1 MKEGLN
7 VKNNFVSIVG
17 YQFERVHTGVISW
30 LLNTKNSTVPLDIK
44 YEIICRIHQICKQP
58 VNFQIHEIKAI
69 TCIPEYSFGRKRKI
83 DLVVKIDLFDRN
95 PKYLVIEMKVDS
107 IPNSDQL
114 QGTQFDFIQQ
124 NACDPNDVL
133 FLLFLL
139 GSSQVCTLPN
149 LHGFIVFR
157 LPYILEVFAGL
168 HIDGNIY
175 EDWIE
180 SLRNEDVRRACIV
193 SEIKNAP
200 QIWDKDY
207 WREKGYRT
215 WFPLFY
221 YMYHELKQHSI
232 RSNEWEIYSVQNN
245 PVMNW
250 GNGWLKRNILGC
262 NVVFYWEFNYE
273 EFLLKVLLDENHKLS
288 QEDLN
293 WLRDEIAA
301 LCDNETLQNG
311 RKTQNRYGIYN
322 SLYKWNFDFKNQDFV
337 LIMKDVDA
345 ILNKIH
351 PKLIQSF

>member
-1 MKEGLN
+1 MI
-7 VKNNFVSIVG
+7 NNFVSIVG

-30 LLNTKNSTVPLDIK
+30 LLDTKNTTVSLDIK
-44 YEIICRIHQICKQP
+44 YEIICRIHRICKKP
-58 VNFQIHEIKAI
+58 IDFQIHEIETI

-107 IPNSDQL
+107 IPNSEQL
-114 QGTQFDFIQQ
+114 QGTQFDFIQR

-139 GSSQVCTLPN
+139 GSSQVCAMPN
-149 LHGFIVFR
+149 HHDFILFR

-168 HIDGNIY
+168 HIDEYIY

-180 SLRNEDVRRACIV
+180 SLRSEDVRRACIV
-193 SEIKNAP
+193 SAIINAP
-200 QIWDKDY
+200 QIWDEVY

-221 YMYHELKQHSI
+221 YIYHELKRYSK
-232 RSNEWEIYSVQNN
+232 RSDEWDIYSGQNN

-250 GNGWLKRNILGC
+250 RNGWLKKNILGC
-262 NVVFYWEFNYE
+262 NVEFYWEFNYE
-273 EFLLKVLLDENHKLS
+273 EFVLKVLLDENHKLS